1 MNCEEID
8 KMGPG
13 LQGGARRI
21 PALLGVIFIYEV
33 GAAAAMARS
42 DADRELQ
49 CVPVDLDSVPTD
61 SLSLD
66 AWTRCRSSHGRRPS
80 NKHPGHG
87 RPAGSAATRGRRW
100 TVPGGAAPVLR
111 RFSLGG

>member
-1 MNCEEID
+1 
-8 KMGPG
+8 MGPG

-49 CVPVDLDSVPTD
+49 CVPVDLDGVLLV
-61 SLSLD
+61 LS
-66 AWTRCRSSHGRRPS
+66 ARHQP
-80 NKHPGHG
+80 
-87 RPAGSAATRGRRW
+87 ATRGRRW
-100 TVPGGAAPVLR
+100 TVPGAGAVLIQSWR
-111 RFSLGG
+111 MMVQRKFKTGR

>member
-33 GAAAAMARS
+33 GAVGRRHGAVGRLPRA
-42 DADRELQ
+42 Q
-49 CVPVDLDSVPTD
+49 CVPVDLDGVLLVLSARHARAEVDGARRRCCVD
-61 SLSLD
+61 SILAD
-66 AWTRCRSSHGRRPS
+66 D
-80 NKHPGHG
+80 
-87 RPAGSAATRGRRW
+87 
-100 TVPGGAAPVLR
+100 GAKEI
-111 RFSLGG
+111 